1 MLKNQETN
9 IVWIDKNIESEQ
21 NTLYKEELN
30 ILGYE
35 KVHYFSQ
42 IDDSIIYIKGLSFQN
57 TKIIINGNLFAN
69 FVIKFKSEI
78 SSIFVIPKIIIF
90 TENKE
95 NFNELNKEQI
105 NDPFYTFGGIATS
118 FDEIKLFLSNIES
131 KKFIVEKI
139 PEYTFEYI
147 DKKEKLAL
155 QLFYKTLINFSDDN
169 EVQLQQFTEEI
180 YSKYCVPDGKKE
192 VSEDLKMIIG
202 QMKGMPIVNIPIEL
216 KSRYY
221 ARAYTVESDFYRDLN
236 EDLRKNNKEK
246 YLPLVKLFYESIKY
260 KTFMLS
266 SDIELY
272 RGTKIKNDEIEKIP
286 NYINTKIDNLPGA
299 VVFSRTFLS
308 FTKSREQAE
317 KFLRNKNDNNDLSK
331 ALFILKKN
339 KKIGYDL
346 ATHCDIETISV
357 FPDEKEVLFLP
368 FSPFEV
374 LDINKEKF
382 FDEEIYIIHLSY
394 LDKKY
399 VEYLENYQENIKLEK
414 EKLIKEIEE
423 KEKLIKEIEE
433 KEKLIKEIEE
443 KKNEEGNEEKKEE
456 ERKKEEQKEKEEKE
470 KKLKEYQN
478 ILKTEN
484 LENFKFRKQII
495 ESGLISEEDIRD
507 LDKLLGLYKTYLKS
521 LKKGKKYKSKAN
533 FITGEIDVYDDIYL
547 KQKIKIINSFEVNGV
562 DHYSIKG
569 EDLWKYKN
577 SKELKNSVQIKIN
590 GKKID
595 FCYSYRFKKKGIY
608 KIEYSFTESL
618 SKIDYLFSDCK
629 LLTKLNLSNFDT
641 SYAINM
647 SGIFNGCT
655 SLKELK
661 LSNFKTENVFNMRR
675 MFYGCKSLDSL
686 DLSYFDTRKVTD
698 MRDMFKNCILLISL
712 DLSNFITKKVLNMS
726 NMFNGCAKLANL
738 NLANFEIRKVNVMW
752 NMFHGCVS
760 LKDKNIHNK
769 SSKLL
774 NELKNI
780 KFM

>member
-57 TKIIINGNLFAN
+57 TKIIIKGNLFAN

-180 YSKYCVPDGKKE
+180 YSKYCVPDGNKE
-192 VSEDLKMIIG
+192 VNEDLKIIIG
-202 QMKGMPIVNIPIEL
+202 QMMEMPIVNIPIEL

-399 VEYLENYQENIKLEK
+399 VEYLENYQENMNLEK

-423 KEKLIKEIEE
+423 KEKIIKEFEE
-433 KEKLIKEIEE
+433 K
-443 KKNEEGNEEKKEE
+443 KKEE

-478 ILKTEN
+478 ILKIEN
-484 LENFKFRKQII
+484 LIDFKFRKQLI
-495 ESGLISEEDIRD
+495 ESGLIDEEDIRD
-507 LDKLLGLYKTYLKS
+507 LDKLFGIYKIYLKS
-521 LKKGKKYKSKAN
+521 LNLWGGKYKSKASV
-533 FITGEIDVYDDIYL
+533 ITGEIDIYDDYYL
-547 KQKIKIINSFEVNGV
+547 KQEIKIINSFEVKGI
-562 DHYSIKG
+562 DHCNIKD
-569 EDLWKYKN
+569 EDLWKYQN

-608 KIEYSFTESL
+608 KIEYIFAESL
-618 SKIDYLFSDCK
+618 LRIDYLFSDCK
-629 LLTKLNLSNFDT
+629 LLTKLDLSNFDT
-641 SYAINM
+641 SCAINM
-647 SGIFNGCT
+647 SGMFKGCT

-661 LSNFKTENVFNMRR
+661 LSNFKTDNVFNMRR
-675 MFYGCKSLDSL
+675 MFYGCKSLNSL
-686 DLSYFDTRKVTD
+686 DLSYFNTRKVID
-698 MRDMFKNCILLISL
+698 MSDMFKDCNSLISL
-712 DLSNFITKKVLNMS
+712 NLSNFITKKVANMS
-726 NMFNGCAKLANL
+726 NMFNGCSKLSNL
-738 NLANFEIRKVNVMW
+738 NLANFEVRRVNVIW
-752 NMFHGCVS
+752 NMFKGCVS
-760 LKDKNIHNK
+760 LKDKNIQNK
-769 SSKLL
+769 SLKLL

-780 KFM
+780 